1 MKEKNKGFTLVE
13 LLAVIVILAL
23 IALIATPI
31 ILNVINDA
39 KKQAAK
45 DSAYGYMDAVEKYIV
60 SSELEDKSIQDG
72 TYRVE
77 ELNKK
82 ISVKGSTPDN
92 GNIEI
97 KNSSVKSYDIGIDGY
112 VVRNGKVDKVSTTK
126 SFKNGTAVYYN
137 PETENKCSKEAS
149 KSTTGTKSGCMKWY
163 VFNDKEGNATVNVI
177 LDHNTTANVAWNSTG
192 NNSEMKEVKK
202 ALENDTK
209 DWKNTARLITANE
222 IAKITGNTGFDASKE
237 KQEKS
242 IVSRFP
248 LVNKKLLSFGKKQK
262 QTNAILRKL
271 DQVIVEE
278 VCEEVWKSNKLTKSH
293 LGIVKKGTH
302 AKGEMS
308 LGKGQYRQIDQFTY
322 FRDTVFRDLDWKN
335 NKSGDEIANAYFTM
349 IICGINYGEYKLR
362 ILHKRKGMV
371 AYQQNNY
378 VTSIRWGDVS
388 HLLKNENLLGREL
401 VIYKT
406 SDKERYVIDIE

>member
-77 ELNKK
+77 DLNSMGV
-82 ISVKGSTPDN
+82 SVKGSIPDN
-92 GNIEI
+92 GTIKIE
-97 KNSSVKSYDIGIDGY
+97 SGSVKRYDIGIDGY
-112 VVRNGKVDKVSTTK
+112 EVSNGEIKKVSTTK

-137 PETENKCSKEAS
+137 PVSGKKCKSSEAVG
-149 KSTTGTKSGCMKWY
+149 TTGTKSGCMKWY

-192 NNSEMKEVKK
+192 NNSEMKEVKIK
-202 ALENDTK
+202 LEEDTK

-222 IAKITGNTGFDASKE
+222 VAKITGYTSWGTNITGYPWFCFDTNQQDDTNDCAKAQGKSKYAWLFDYTKECTSYGCNVSDSSTWGYWTSTQYVNSIHVWFVARNGRLDVNSAS
-237 KQEKS
+237 S
-242 IVSRFP
+242 TGHGVRP
-248 LVNKKLLSFGKKQK
+248 
-262 QTNAILRKL
+262 
-271 DQVIVEE
+271 VITIS
-278 VCEEVWKSNKLTKSH
+278 KSN
-293 LGIVKKGTH
+293 I
-302 AKGEMS
+302 
-308 LGKGQYRQIDQFTY
+308 
-322 FRDTVFRDLDWKN
+322 
-335 NKSGDEIANAYFTM
+335 
-349 IICGINYGEYKLR
+349 
-362 ILHKRKGMV
+362 
-371 AYQQNNY
+371 
-378 VTSIRWGDVS
+378 
-388 HLLKNENLLGREL
+388 
-401 VIYKT
+401 
-406 SDKERYVIDIE
+406 

>member
-1 MKEKNKGFTLVE
+1 MKRKNKGFTLVE

-60 SSELEDKSIQDG
+60 SSELEDKSIKDR
-72 TYRVE
+72 TYSVE

-112 VVRNGKVDKVSTTK
+112 AVSNGEVKKVSTTK

-137 PETENKCSKEAS
+137 PETENKCSKEAA
-149 KSTTGTKSGCMKWY
+149 KSTTGKNSGCMKWY

-177 LDHNTTANVAWNSTG
+177 LDHNTTARVAWNSTG
-192 NNSEMKEVKK
+192 NNSEMKDVKIK
-202 ALENDTK
+202 LEEDTK

-222 IAKITGNTGFDASKE
+222 IAKITGHPTFDASKE
-237 KQEKS
+237 NQKYFYLDSNNQTQTANASNKS
-242 IVSRFP
+242 KYAWLFDYTNECTSYGC
-248 LVNKKLLSFGKKQK
+248 NKADSSTWGYWTSTRSIGGSL
-262 QTNAILRKL
+262 TVAWR
-271 DQVIVEE
+271 VIGSGHLFNNNVTFADSGIRP
-278 VCEEVWKSNKLTKSH
+278 VITISKSN
-293 LGIVKKGTH
+293 I
-302 AKGEMS
+302 
-308 LGKGQYRQIDQFTY
+308 
-322 FRDTVFRDLDWKN
+322 
-335 NKSGDEIANAYFTM
+335 
-349 IICGINYGEYKLR
+349 
-362 ILHKRKGMV
+362 
-371 AYQQNNY
+371 
-378 VTSIRWGDVS
+378 
-388 HLLKNENLLGREL
+388 
-401 VIYKT
+401 
-406 SDKERYVIDIE
+406 

>member
-60 SSELEDKSIQDG
+60 SSELEDKSIKDG
-72 TYRVE
+72 TYSVE
-77 ELNKK
+77 KLNSMGV
-82 ISVKGSTPDN
+82 SVKGSTPDN

-112 VVRNGKVDKVSTTK
+112 VVRNGKVEKVSTTK

-137 PETENKCSKEAS
+137 PVSREKCNDYTEAN
-149 KSTTGTKSGCMKWY
+149 STTGKNSGCMKWY

-177 LDHNTTANVAWNSTG
+177 LDHNTTANVAYNSTG
-192 NNSEMKEVKK
+192 SNSEMKEVKI

-222 IAKITGNTGFDASKE
+222 VAKITKHPTFD
-237 KQEKS
+237 
-242 IVSRFP
+242 
-248 LVNKKLLSFGKKQK
+248 VNKENQDWFYLDSNNLTLTVNS
-262 QTNAILRKL
+262 TNKSKYAWLFDYTKECTNYGCNVSDSSTWGYWTSSPYKGNSTQAWRVVRNGYL
-271 DQVIVEE
+271 GGNGVIFTGDGIRPVITIS
-278 VCEEVWKSNKLTKSH
+278 KSN
-293 LGIVKKGTH
+293 I
-302 AKGEMS
+302 
-308 LGKGQYRQIDQFTY
+308 
-322 FRDTVFRDLDWKN
+322 
-335 NKSGDEIANAYFTM
+335 
-349 IICGINYGEYKLR
+349 
-362 ILHKRKGMV
+362 
-371 AYQQNNY
+371 
-378 VTSIRWGDVS
+378 
-388 HLLKNENLLGREL
+388 
-401 VIYKT
+401 
-406 SDKERYVIDIE
+406 

>member
-72 TYRVE
+72 RYSVE

-112 VVRNGKVDKVSTTK
+112 VVSNGKVDKVSTTK
-126 SFKNGTAVYYN
+126 KIENGTAVYYN
-137 PETENKCSKEAS
+137 PETGNKCSKEAA

-192 NNSEMKEVKK
+192 NNSEMKEVKI

-222 IAKITGNTGFDASKE
+222 VAKITGNPDWDASKE
-237 KQEKS
+237 NQTLFCLDTNQSDGTNHCAKTKGTSKYTWLFDYTSVCTDYGCNISDSSNWGYWTS
-242 IVSRFP
+242 IPYKDNTINVWV
-248 LVNKKLLSFGKKQK
+248 VNSYGSL
-262 QTNAILRKL
+262 TL
-271 DQVIVEE
+271 DYVTRTVVGIRPVITIS
-278 VCEEVWKSNKLTKSH
+278 KSN
-293 LGIVKKGTH
+293 I
-302 AKGEMS
+302 
-308 LGKGQYRQIDQFTY
+308 
-322 FRDTVFRDLDWKN
+322 
-335 NKSGDEIANAYFTM
+335 
-349 IICGINYGEYKLR
+349 
-362 ILHKRKGMV
+362 
-371 AYQQNNY
+371 
-378 VTSIRWGDVS
+378 
-388 HLLKNENLLGREL
+388 
-401 VIYKT
+401 
-406 SDKERYVIDIE
+406 

>member
-1 MKEKNKGFTLVE
+1 MKRKNKGFTLVE

-60 SSELEDKSIQDG
+60 SSELEDKSIQDR
-72 TYRVE
+72 TYSVE
-77 ELNKK
+77 ELNSMGV
-82 ISVKGSTPDN
+82 SVKGSTPDN

-112 VVRNGKVDKVSTTK
+112 EVNNGEVKKVSTTK

-137 PETENKCSKEAS
+137 PETENKCSKEEA

-177 LDHNTTANVAWNSTG
+177 LDHNTTAGVAWNLTG

-222 IAKITGNTGFDASKE
+222 VAKITGYTSWGTNITGYPWFCFDTNQPDTTNECAKAQGTSEYAWLFDYTKECTSYGCNVSDSSTWGYWTSTQYVNSIHVWFVARNGHLDVNSAS
-237 KQEKS
+237 S
-242 IVSRFP
+242 TGHGVRP
-248 LVNKKLLSFGKKQK
+248 
-262 QTNAILRKL
+262 
-271 DQVIVEE
+271 VITIS
-278 VCEEVWKSNKLTKSH
+278 KSN
-293 LGIVKKGTH
+293 I
-302 AKGEMS
+302 
-308 LGKGQYRQIDQFTY
+308 
-322 FRDTVFRDLDWKN
+322 
-335 NKSGDEIANAYFTM
+335 
-349 IICGINYGEYKLR
+349 
-362 ILHKRKGMV
+362 
-371 AYQQNNY
+371 
-378 VTSIRWGDVS
+378 
-388 HLLKNENLLGREL
+388 
-401 VIYKT
+401 
-406 SDKERYVIDIE
+406 

>member
-72 TYRVE
+72 RYSVE

-112 VVRNGKVDKVSTTK
+112 EVNNGEVKKVSTTK

-137 PETENKCSKEAS
+137 PETETKCKSSEAV
-149 KSTTGTKSGCMKWY
+149 STPGTNSGCMKWY

-177 LDHNTTANVAWNSTG
+177 LDHNTTANVSYNSTG
-192 NNSEMKEVKK
+192 NNGEMKEVKK
-202 ALENDTK
+202 ALENDTGT
-209 DWKNTARLITANE
+209 WKNTARLITANE
-222 IAKITGNTGFDASKE
+222 VAKITKHPTFN
-237 KQEKS
+237 
-242 IVSRFP
+242 
-248 LVNKKLLSFGKKQK
+248 VNKENQDWFYLDSNNITLTVNS
-262 QTNAILRKL
+262 TNKSKYAWLFDYTNECTSYGCNVSDSSTWGYWTSSPYKGNSTQAWRVVRNGYL
-271 DQVIVEE
+271 GGNGVIFTGDGIRPVITIS
-278 VCEEVWKSNKLTKSH
+278 KSN
-293 LGIVKKGTH
+293 I
-302 AKGEMS
+302 
-308 LGKGQYRQIDQFTY
+308 
-322 FRDTVFRDLDWKN
+322 
-335 NKSGDEIANAYFTM
+335 
-349 IICGINYGEYKLR
+349 
-362 ILHKRKGMV
+362 
-371 AYQQNNY
+371 
-378 VTSIRWGDVS
+378 
-388 HLLKNENLLGREL
+388 
-401 VIYKT
+401 
-406 SDKERYVIDIE
+406 

>member
-60 SSELEDKSIQDG
+60 SSELEDESIQDG
-72 TYRVE
+72 RYSVE

-112 VVRNGKVDKVSTTK
+112 AVSNGEVKKVSTTK

-137 PETENKCSKEAS
+137 PETETKCKSSEAV
-149 KSTTGTKSGCMKWY
+149 STTGKNSGCMKWY

-177 LDHNTTANVAWNSTG
+177 LDHNTTARVAWNSTG
-192 NNSEMKEVKK
+192 NNSEMKEVADALKK
-202 ALENDTK
+202 DTRT
-209 DWKNTARLITANE
+209 WKNTARLITANE
-222 IAKITGNTGFDASKE
+222 IAKITEKTGFDASKE
-237 KQEKS
+237 NQDWFCLDTNQKDTTSYCSKAQGTSEYAWLFDYTYECTNYGCNTS
-242 IVSRFP
+242 DLSTWGYWTSTSSWHVSRFGH
-248 LVNKKLLSFGKKQK
+248 LSN
-262 QTNAILRKL
+262 TNANYADSGVRP
-271 DQVIVEE
+271 VITIS
-278 VCEEVWKSNKLTKSH
+278 K
-293 LGIVKKGTH
+293 
-302 AKGEMS
+302 
-308 LGKGQYRQIDQFTY
+308 
-322 FRDTVFRDLDWKN
+322 
-335 NKSGDEIANAYFTM
+335 AN
-349 IICGINYGEYKLR
+349 I
-362 ILHKRKGMV
+362 
-371 AYQQNNY
+371 
-378 VTSIRWGDVS
+378 
-388 HLLKNENLLGREL
+388 
-401 VIYKT
+401 
-406 SDKERYVIDIE
+406 

>member
-1 MKEKNKGFTLVE
+1 MRKRNKGFTLVE

-112 VVRNGKVDKVSTTK
+112 EVNNGEVKKVSTTK

-137 PETENKCSKEAS
+137 PVSREKCTGYTEAN
-149 KSTTGTKSGCMKWY
+149 STTGKNSGCMKWY

-177 LDHNTTANVAWNSTG
+177 LDHNTTAGVEYNSTG

-222 IAKITGNTGFDASKE
+222 VAKITGHPTFDASNTGQSWFCLDTNKPDTTNWCSKAQGTSE
-237 KQEKS
+237 YAWLFDYTDGCTSYGCNKADSSNPGYLTSTPSKDDS
-242 IVSRFP
+242 TSAWRVDRLGDLVS
-248 LVNKKLLSFGKKQK
+248 
-262 QTNAILRKL
+262 L
-271 DQVIVEE
+271 DVADPGYGVRPVITIS
-278 VCEEVWKSNKLTKSH
+278 KSNIS
-293 LGIVKKGTH
+293 
-302 AKGEMS
+302 
-308 LGKGQYRQIDQFTY
+308 
-322 FRDTVFRDLDWKN
+322 
-335 NKSGDEIANAYFTM
+335 
-349 IICGINYGEYKLR
+349 
-362 ILHKRKGMV
+362 
-371 AYQQNNY
+371 
-378 VTSIRWGDVS
+378 
-388 HLLKNENLLGREL
+388 
-401 VIYKT
+401 
-406 SDKERYVIDIE
+406 

>member
-1 MKEKNKGFTLVE
+1 MDKKKGFTLVE

-60 SSELEDKSIQDG
+60 SSELEDKSIKDG

-112 VVRNGKVDKVSTTK
+112 VVRNGKVEKVSTTK

-137 PETENKCSKEAS
+137 PVSGEKCKSSEAV
-149 KSTTGTKSGCMKWY
+149 STTGKNSGCMKWY

-177 LDHNTTANVAWNSTG
+177 LDHNTTAKVAYNSTG
-192 NNSEMKEVKK
+192 SNSEMKEVKK

-222 IAKITGNTGFDASKE
+222 VAKITKHPTFDASKE
-237 KQEKS
+237 NQSWFCLDTNQPDGTTWCSKAQGKS
-242 IVSRFP
+242 EYAWLFDYTYGCTRCGCNTS
-248 LVNKKLLSFGKKQK
+248 
-262 QTNAILRKL
+262 
-271 DQVIVEE
+271 D
-278 VCEEVWKSNKLTKSH
+278 SNTEGYWTSTQYKDNS
-293 LGIVKKGTH
+293 TH
-302 AKGEMS
+302 AWII
-308 LGKGQYRQIDQFTY
+308 YRDSNI
-322 FRDTVFRDLDWKN
+322 
-335 NKSGDEIANAYFTM
+335 
-349 IICGINYGEYKLR
+349 GINDVNHSSQIG
-362 ILHKRKGMV
+362 
-371 AYQQNNY
+371 
-378 VTSIRWGDVS
+378 IRPVITIAKSAVS
-388 HLLKNENLLGREL
+388 
-401 VIYKT
+401 
-406 SDKERYVIDIE
+406 

>member
-60 SSELEDKSIQDG
+60 SSELEDESIQDG
-72 TYRVE
+72 RYSVE

-112 VVRNGKVDKVSTTK
+112 EVNNGEVKKVSTTK

-137 PETENKCSKEAS
+137 PVSGEKCNDYTEAN
-149 KSTTGTKSGCMKWY
+149 STIGTKSGCMKWY

-192 NNSEMKEVKK
+192 NNSEMKEVKIK
-202 ALENDTK
+202 LEEDTK

-222 IAKITGNTGFDASKE
+222 VAKITKHPTFDASKE
-237 KQEKS
+237 NQDWFCLDTNKS
-242 IVSRFP
+242 DNTSYCAKAQGKSKYAWLFDYTYECTNYGCNTSDLSTWGYWTSTSYKDNLTYVWR
-248 LVNKKLLSFGKKQK
+248 VNGSGLLSGDIV
-262 QTNAILRKL
+262 TNAGFGVRP
-271 DQVIVEE
+271 VITIS
-278 VCEEVWKSNKLTKSH
+278 KSN
-293 LGIVKKGTH
+293 I
-302 AKGEMS
+302 
-308 LGKGQYRQIDQFTY
+308 
-322 FRDTVFRDLDWKN
+322 
-335 NKSGDEIANAYFTM
+335 
-349 IICGINYGEYKLR
+349 
-362 ILHKRKGMV
+362 
-371 AYQQNNY
+371 
-378 VTSIRWGDVS
+378 
-388 HLLKNENLLGREL
+388 
-401 VIYKT
+401 
-406 SDKERYVIDIE
+406 

>member
-72 TYRVE
+72 TYSVE
-77 ELNKK
+77 ELNSMGV
-82 ISVKGSTPDN
+82 SVKGSTPDN

-97 KNSSVKSYDIGIDGY
+97 KEGAVKNYNLGIDGY
-112 VVRNGKVDKVSTTK
+112 AVSNGEVKKVSTTK

-137 PETENKCSKEAS
+137 PETGKKCSESES

-177 LDHNTTANVAWNSTG
+177 LDHNTTANVAWNLTG

-222 IAKITGNTGFDASKE
+222 VAKITKHPTFDASRE
-237 KQEKS
+237 NQDRFCLDTNKS
-242 IVSRFP
+242 DTANWCAKTKGTSKYTWLFDYTSVCTDYGCNISDSSNWGYWTSIPYKDNTINVWV
-248 LVNKKLLSFGKKQK
+248 VNSYGSL
-262 QTNAILRKL
+262 TL
-271 DQVIVEE
+271 DYVTRTVVGIRPVITIS
-278 VCEEVWKSNKLTKSH
+278 KSNIS
-293 LGIVKKGTH
+293 
-302 AKGEMS
+302 
-308 LGKGQYRQIDQFTY
+308 
-322 FRDTVFRDLDWKN
+322 
-335 NKSGDEIANAYFTM
+335 
-349 IICGINYGEYKLR
+349 
-362 ILHKRKGMV
+362 
-371 AYQQNNY
+371 
-378 VTSIRWGDVS
+378 
-388 HLLKNENLLGREL
+388 
-401 VIYKT
+401 
-406 SDKERYVIDIE
+406 

>member
-112 VVRNGKVDKVSTTK
+112 VVRNGKVEKVSTTK

-137 PETENKCSKEAS
+137 PVSGEKCKSSEAV
-149 KSTTGTKSGCMKWY
+149 STTGTKSGCMKWY

-177 LDHNTTANVAWNSTG
+177 LDHNTTANVAWNSTRS
-192 NNSEMKEVKK
+192 NSEMKEVKK

-222 IAKITGNTGFDASKE
+222 IAKITEHPTFDASRENQDRFCLDTNKPDTANWCA
-237 KQEKS
+237 KTKGTSKYTWLFDYTSVCTDYGCNISDSSNWGYWTS
-242 IVSRFP
+242 IPYKDNTINVWV
-248 LVNKKLLSFGKKQK
+248 VNSYGSL
-262 QTNAILRKL
+262 TL
-271 DQVIVEE
+271 DYVTRTVVGIRPVITIS
-278 VCEEVWKSNKLTKSH
+278 KSN
-293 LGIVKKGTH
+293 I
-302 AKGEMS
+302 
-308 LGKGQYRQIDQFTY
+308 
-322 FRDTVFRDLDWKN
+322 
-335 NKSGDEIANAYFTM
+335 
-349 IICGINYGEYKLR
+349 
-362 ILHKRKGMV
+362 
-371 AYQQNNY
+371 
-378 VTSIRWGDVS
+378 
-388 HLLKNENLLGREL
+388 
-401 VIYKT
+401 
-406 SDKERYVIDIE
+406 

>member
-60 SSELEDKSIQDG
+60 SSELEDKSIQDR
-72 TYRVE
+72 TYSVE
-77 ELNKK
+77 ELNSMGV
-82 ISVKGSTPDN
+82 SVKGSTPDN

-112 VVRNGKVDKVSTTK
+112 VVNNGEVKKVSTTK

-137 PETENKCSKEAS
+137 PETGNKCSKEAS

-192 NNSEMKEVKK
+192 NNSEMKEVKIK
-202 ALENDTK
+202 LEEDTK

-222 IAKITGNTGFDASKE
+222 VAKITGYTSWGTNITGYPWFCFDTNQQDDTNDCAKAQGKSKYAWLFDYTKECTSYGCNVSDSSTWGYWTSTQYVNSIHVWFVARNGRLDVNSAS
-237 KQEKS
+237 S
-242 IVSRFP
+242 TGHGVRP
-248 LVNKKLLSFGKKQK
+248 
-262 QTNAILRKL
+262 
-271 DQVIVEE
+271 VITIS
-278 VCEEVWKSNKLTKSH
+278 KSN
-293 LGIVKKGTH
+293 I
-302 AKGEMS
+302 
-308 LGKGQYRQIDQFTY
+308 
-322 FRDTVFRDLDWKN
+322 
-335 NKSGDEIANAYFTM
+335 
-349 IICGINYGEYKLR
+349 
-362 ILHKRKGMV
+362 
-371 AYQQNNY
+371 
-378 VTSIRWGDVS
+378 
-388 HLLKNENLLGREL
+388 
-401 VIYKT
+401 
-406 SDKERYVIDIE
+406 

>member
-112 VVRNGKVDKVSTTK
+112 VVRNGKVEKVSTTK

-137 PETENKCSKEAS
+137 PVSGEKCKSSEAV
-149 KSTTGTKSGCMKWY
+149 STTGTKSGCMKWY

-177 LDHNTTANVAWNSTG
+177 LDHNTTANVAWNSTRS
-192 NNSEMKEVKK
+192 NSEMKEVKK

-222 IAKITGNTGFDASKE
+222 VAKITGYTSWGTNITGYPWFCFDTNQPDTTNECAKAQGTSEYAWLFDYTKECTSYGCNVSDSSTWGYWTSTQYVNSIHVWFVARNGRLDVNSAS
-237 KQEKS
+237 S
-242 IVSRFP
+242 TGHGVRP
-248 LVNKKLLSFGKKQK
+248 
-262 QTNAILRKL
+262 
-271 DQVIVEE
+271 VITIS
-278 VCEEVWKSNKLTKSH
+278 KSN
-293 LGIVKKGTH
+293 I
-302 AKGEMS
+302 
-308 LGKGQYRQIDQFTY
+308 
-322 FRDTVFRDLDWKN
+322 
-335 NKSGDEIANAYFTM
+335 
-349 IICGINYGEYKLR
+349 
-362 ILHKRKGMV
+362 
-371 AYQQNNY
+371 
-378 VTSIRWGDVS
+378 
-388 HLLKNENLLGREL
+388 
-401 VIYKT
+401 
-406 SDKERYVIDIE
+406 